1 MFVFGNFISGIAY
14 VLNMLLEAYMW
25 VIIIRAVLSW
35 IRPNPFN
42 PLVRIIYGLV
52 DPVTYRMSRM
62 FPTRIGMF
70 DLAPFILILIVVF
83 LQKFL
88 VSSLFELG
96 LRMK

>member
-14 VLNMLLEAYMW
+14 ILNMLLEAYMW

-70 DLAPFILILIVVF
+70 DLAPFILILIVIF
-83 LQKFL
+83 LQRFL
-88 VSSLFELG
+88 VSSLFDLG